1 MPAPEKP
8 SLSECFAFYVKLLA
22 YLSAIRWCRLQL
34 NKFSARTH
42 QLGEATTNTDAKYI
56 ALNQTPF
63 LTAALRRCWWA
74 LRFALELD
82 AFMEITSRSASSW
95 QRLMPLQASSEV
107 HESLIKNL
115 DEATWDASH
124 ARQRAPFT
132 ICAWWNFH
140 HKRVKTQHVEWDA
153 HGFFI
158 KTFSSARAANFPW
171 AIIIDSISVGV
182 EDFFPLNFNV
192 KIFENSP
199 AFSVCAHVWFTIKA
213 SLEYMPTY
221 ICEAPRASLS
231 RKIIFR
237 LHLRHMKMKI
247 FFFSF
252 RFLRALMKTTNADD
266 TVRNGN

>member
-171 AIIIDSISVGV
+171 AIIIDSIGVGV
-182 EDFFPLNFNV
+182 EDFFPLNFYV
-192 KIFENSP
+192 KILKILLL
-199 AFSVCAHVWFTIKA
+199 SVCVHMCGLQLKRASSTCQRTYVKHRA
-213 SLEYMPTY
+213 RRSLEKSFFVYTFDTWKWK
-221 ICEAPRASLS
+221 S
-231 RKIIFR
+231 
-237 LHLRHMKMKI
+237 
-247 FFFSF
+247 FFFVS
-252 RFLRALMKTTNADD
+252 LPSRAHENNK
-266 TVRNGN
+266 RGRYSS